1 MGKNSKRENIYD
13 RPTLQAKPDRIFHVF
28 AISLGILFSLTIVL
42 VSPSAFADS
51 HEWIIIENHKDCQNN
66 SCLSEVGLIVN
77 PGTIITWKNNDSTF
91 HQIFS
96 GNSDEGR
103 NGEFESKM
111 LLPGEEFSTK
121 LNTEG
126 YRNYYCDVH
135 PWIQGVILVV

>member
-1 MGKNSKRENIYD
+1 MRKNSKRENISD
-13 RPTLQAKPDRIFHVF
+13 RPTLQAKPDQIFYVF

-42 VSPSAFADS
+42 VSPSAFADN
-51 HEWIIIENHKDCQNN
+51 HEWVIIKNYKNCQNN

-77 PGTIITWKNNDSTF
+77 PSTTVTWKNEDSTF

-96 GNSDEGR
+96 GNSDDGR

-111 LLPGEEFSTK
+111 LLPGEEFSIK
-121 LNTEG
+121 LTTEA

-135 PWIQGVILVV
+135 PWIKGAILVV

>member
-1 MGKNSKRENIYD
+1 MRKNSKRCFISD
-13 RPTLQAKPDRIFHVF
+13 RPTPQAKPDQFFYVF

-42 VSPSAFADS
+42 ASPSAFADS
-51 HEWIIIENHKDCQNN
+51 HAWVIIEDHKDCQNN
-66 SCLSEVGLIVN
+66 SCLSEVGLIVE
-77 PGTIITWKNNDSTF
+77 PGTIITWKNYDSTF

-96 GNSDEGR
+96 GSSDEGR

-111 LLPGEEFSTK
+111 LLPGEEFSIK

-135 PWIQGVILVV
+135 PWIQGAILVV